1 MALSCERYYV
11 IQSKASVKQS
21 AREPWPVKVAI
32 NVISLNKHKNYSGD
46 FSSIMASYS
55 IKSSHHHIKCKA
67 MHIYLQFN
75 QCNLFNN
82 NANYLDPIIKCNH
95 ILTQPMQ
102 TYLMQLA

>member
-1 MALSCERYYV
+1 MAGKMGFIE
-11 IQSKASVKQS
+11 QND
-21 AREPWPVKVAI
+21 I
-32 NVISLNKHKNYSGD
+32 NFKNYSGD

-75 QCNLFNN
+75 QCN
-82 NANYLDPIIKCNH
+82 H
-95 ILTQPMQ
+95 ILTQQMQ